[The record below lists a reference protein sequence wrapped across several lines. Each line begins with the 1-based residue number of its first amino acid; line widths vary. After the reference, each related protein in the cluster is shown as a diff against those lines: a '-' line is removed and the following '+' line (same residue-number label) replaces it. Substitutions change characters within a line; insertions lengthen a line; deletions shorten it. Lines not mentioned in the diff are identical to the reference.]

1 MKALNK
7 KSSEILKKIVS
18 KLENGYVKIDNTNGA
33 FMPVSVE
40 IIFENEKYKQI
51 SIAHYYEQEGDLL
64 ADPEMVFIYSK
75 ALDVFYASYFLQSNL
90 DIEEDSIIMER
101 GEIKGYRARMQ
112 KYHNEFANLWLR
124 NIKRQQNL

>member
-1 MKALNK
+1 MKALNAQATAT
-7 KSSEILKKIVS
+7 LKKMVA
-18 KLENGYVKIDNTNGA
+18 LMEDGYIKIDNTNGS

-40 IIFENEKYKQI
+40 QIFENEKYKQI

-75 ALDVFYASYFLQSNL
+75 ALDVFYASYFKQDNL
-90 DIEEDSIIMER
+90 GIEEDSIIMEQ

-112 KYHNEFANLWLR
+112 KNHNEFANLWLK
-124 NIKRQQNL
+124 NIKHQQNL